1 MNKLQQ
7 SNIKTNEV
15 IDLKRKQ
22 EILEKKTLYIKKI
35 KKETKVIK

>member
-22 EILEKKTLYIKKI
+22 EILYKKTLYIKKI
-35 KKETKVIK
+35 KKEKKF